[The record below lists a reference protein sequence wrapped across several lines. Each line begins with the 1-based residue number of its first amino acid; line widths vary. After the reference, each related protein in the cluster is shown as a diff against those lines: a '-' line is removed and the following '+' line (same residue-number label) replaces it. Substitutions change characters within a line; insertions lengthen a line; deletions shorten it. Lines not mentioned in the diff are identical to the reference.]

1 MVFTVELKNDVSWW
15 LSCEVSHLG
24 NMLAGTERQQ
34 QTTLRPN
41 QAIRPPTHNG
51 TTTNLQLPVLAVATA
66 QSITAV
72 YHRRLLYQPTNQ
84 LQSVLSAASN
94 KAELNQGKTNN
105 RLPLGTCVAKTSNKK
120 SKGKPAVAG
129 DPDWLAS
136 NRRLHLREF
145 TD

>member
-1 MVFTVELKNDVSWW
+1 
-15 LSCEVSHLG
+15 
-24 NMLAGTERQQ
+24 MLAGTERQQ

-41 QAIRPPTHNG
+41 QPIRPPTHNG

-72 YHRRLLYQPTNQ
+72 YHRRLSLPTNQPTNQ

-94 KAELNQGKTNN
+94 KAELNQGKTSN